1 MQKASAANVDS
12 WFWKK
17 KAESNKSRS
26 KFCNVYLFKSRYQV
40 SQSNVYFVCRCS
52 ALLNYSISWLTF
64 RFPFLLLYLFCSF
77 SFVRHVL
84 FVTGNAN
91 NETLFYMHVQ
101 PDRPDELERI
111 EAAGGQVVYWHGPR
125 VLGVL
130 AMSRSIGTMM
140 PPFVLC
146 IWVISCEPRGQ
157 LAAYIL
163 LARVSTVTMAAA
175 SVRKN
180 NEHCLDNV

>member
-1 MQKASAANVDS
+1 MQLV
-12 WFWKK
+12 F
-17 KAESNKSRS
+17 
-26 KFCNVYLFKSRYQV
+26 LFTIFSTP
-40 SQSNVYFVCRCS
+40 CMCH
-52 ALLNYSISWLTF
+52 
-64 RFPFLLLYLFCSF
+64 LLYLMFRCDGDVMENLESLEILWELNTALGLFYSF
-77 SFVRHVL
+77 SFVWYVL

-111 EAAGGQVVYWHGPR
+111 EAAGGQIVNWHGPR

-146 IWVISCEPRGQ
+146 IWVIMWAKRTIS
-157 LAAYIL
+157 
-163 LARVSTVTMAAA
+163 
-175 SVRKN
+175 SVYATSYSINCYNGSSFGK
-180 NEHCLDNV
+180 EK